1 MNLPLFCFG
10 SLMDRDVLALVLD
23 REPLPPGIHMEPAS
37 ISGFR
42 KVRLPHETYPMLV
55 PAAEGEAGGALIHG
69 LSRQDLDRIVFFEG
83 EEYEL
88 APCVVRLGDGE
99 VADALFFDEGIMP
112 PPRTEQWDFDSWQR
126 EHKAYLLRQSKVYMA
141 WFGRMSAAE
150 ADRFWQE
157 YHE

>member
-10 SLMDRDVLALVLD
+10 SLMDPDVLSLVLD
-23 REPLPPGIHMEPAS
+23 QAPLPAS
-37 ISGFR
+37 IRMETATIAGFS
-42 KVRLPHETYPMLV
+42 KVRLPHESYPMLV
-55 PAAEGEAGGALIHG
+55 PAAESEADGVLIHG

-88 APCVVRLGDGE
+88 APCEVRLAGGE
-99 VADALFFDEGIMP
+99 VVDGLFFDEGVMP
-112 PPRTEQWDFDSWQR
+112 PPRTETWEFEAWRRD
-126 EHKAYLLRQSKVYMA
+126 HKDYLMRQSRVYMA

-150 ADRFWQE
+150 ADRYWQE